1 MSINLT
7 LNKIHVCFWP
17 RANGML
23 RSLGGPNSP
32 ILLHRLFLF
41 PSVFPPFF
49 LYVNM
54 AEAVAE
60 RRLINAILEDE
71 MVIQFYLFACRKEYE
86 KKGRRE
92 RGRKGSAP
100 FSHSPF
106 VL

>member
-1 MSINLT
+1 
-7 LNKIHVCFWP
+7 
-17 RANGML
+17 
-23 RSLGGPNSP
+23 
-32 ILLHRLFLF
+32 
-41 PSVFPPFF
+41 
-49 LYVNM
+49 M